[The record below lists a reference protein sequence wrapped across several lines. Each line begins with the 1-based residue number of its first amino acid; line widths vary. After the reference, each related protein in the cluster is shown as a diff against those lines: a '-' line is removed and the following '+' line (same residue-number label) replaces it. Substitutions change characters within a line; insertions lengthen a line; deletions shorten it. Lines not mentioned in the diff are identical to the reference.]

1 MWRAAWLVG
10 LACIAG
16 ECAAQPL
23 AEVPTVGPIP
33 ETANSIG
40 YPSVEAALAALRAK
54 PGVNFSEQGG
64 WTIVEDRN
72 SATLWS
78 FTPASHPA
86 HPSAVKRQ
94 LVTEKGSVDLMMSVS
109 CRATKAV
116 CDALVRDFE
125 VLNQQMIKAI
135 REGR

>member
-1 MWRAAWLVG
+1 MQRAAWLVG

-16 ECAAQPL
+16 QSNAQPL
-23 AEVPTVGPIP
+23 TDVPKSGPVP
-33 ETANSIG
+33 ETQNSIG
-40 YPSVEAALAALRAK
+40 SPSPAAALSALRSK
-54 PGVNFSEQGG
+54 SGVSFREQHG
-64 WTIVEDRN
+64 WTMAEEP
-72 SATLWS
+72 SSSTLWS
-78 FTPASHPA
+78 FTPANHPA

-94 LVTEKGSVDLMMSVS
+94 LVNESGKVNLKMSIS
-109 CRATKAV
+109 CRAAQAV